1 MPDLSQN
8 LIHLKWLLKLVDFRT
23 VGVLS
28 WGSVV
33 LAILYREM
41 YGATKPNK
49 AKIGGCLSLLQSSV
63 PLVNYVIV
71 EMHQMDRVLRQF
83 GF

>member
-8 LIHLKWLLKLVDFRT
+8 LVHLRWLLKLVDFRT
-23 VGVLS
+23 PGVFS

-41 YGATKPNK
+41 YGATKPKK
-49 AKIGGCLSLLQSSV
+49 AKIGGCLSLLQSSG
-63 PLVNYVIV
+63 PIGQLCYCR
-71 EMHQMDRVLRQF
+71 DALD
-83 GF
+83 G